1 MEFTIK
7 HNEVQYTDAEIR
19 EVIDKYTHSK
29 KKMREYTKNR
39 YQNYKKDLYSDDPE
53 KKAKA
58 EEFINKLR
66 KNALDYY
73 DKDAYK
79 EDYKE
84 NKTIIRARYKYYYY
98 KKADKLEKFVKED
111 KFSDTREILK
121 KDDSS
126 RRTAKE
132 KYPELFEINNE

>member
-7 HNEVQYTDAEIR
+7 HKEIQYTDAQIR
-19 EVIDKYTHSK
+19 EVIDKYNVSR

-39 YQNYKKDLYSDDPE
+39 YQNYKKDLHSDDPE

-58 EEFINKLR
+58 EEFIGKLR
-66 KNALDYY
+66 ENALNHYNKEAYQKDYQ
-73 DKDAYK
+73 
-79 EDYKE
+79 E
-84 NKTIIRARYKYYYY
+84 NKTVIRARYKYYYY
-98 KKADKLEKFVKED
+98 KKNDKMDTFIKSD
-111 KFSDTREILK
+111 KFADTREILL

-132 KYPELFEINNE
+132 KYPELFQSNDE